1 MACMDVWRHFP
12 VCNDVYQLHLFS
24 GGILLTWEGF
34 LPSSSWPQSTGF
46 GIWLFLVSSLRW
58 TNSGTKWD
66 VLFLVSVYRWTTK
79 NKKGCLSQHHCTL
92 AKYLHCNL
100 WWIINESTM
109 CHDLIFKNTLR
120 VTLPWFPHL
129 FLKRR
134 QAAEIGRCRVWT
146 RYFLSQWLQLKFLHE
161 EWCPSFQA
169 VKTTLD
175 GGCSCTSTV
184 WRAVWIL
191 ELCLPPGLALQ
202 AGISSLLP
210 PLWTGINEMVSLAW
224 VAPPKED
231 GGGLGQPWPQVRPTG
246 AVLRD
251 LLIAVMEAELG
262 MCPAQS
268 DSSEGITDTSS
279 LTCAE

>member
-1 MACMDVWRHFP
+1 MCEGIS
-12 VCNDVYQLHLFS
+12 LFVMMYTS
-24 GGILLTWEGF
+24 YICFLEESSLLGRVSCP
-34 LPSSSWPQSTGF
+34 LVLGPSPQDLGF
-46 GIWLFLVSSLRW
+46 GCSWCLLWGGLTLGLSEMCYFSSLFIDEQQ
-58 TNSGTKWD
+58 KI
-66 VLFLVSVYRWTTK
+66 
-79 NKKGCLSQHHCTL
+79 KKGCLSQHHCTL

-109 CHDLIFKNTLR
+109 CHDLIFKDTLR

-210 PLWTGINEMVSLAW
+210 PLWIGINEMVSLAW